1 MTPNTRT
8 LRIARKTV
16 EATDICSFELVD
28 PDGQTLPPFTA
39 GAHVDVHLPN
49 GLVRQYSLANNSSES
64 HRYLIAVLRDAGSR
78 GGSTGM
84 HGLEVGMSLPVSAP
98 RNHFPLAEGATHSIL
113 LAGGIGITPLLC
125 MAERLDHL
133 GASFEMHYCSR
144 SAERTAFAERI
155 QAAAFASRARFHH
168 DDGPASQALDAAAAI
183 GTPREGVHL
192 YVCGPSG
199 FMNAVLSTARRLG
212 WPEERLH
219 REYFAGAVTATD
231 GDGAFEVQLASSGAV
246 IRIAPDQSVAAALA
260 AAGVEVPVS
269 CEQGV
274 CGTCLTRVLDG
285 TPDHRDM
292 YLTDAEH
299 ARNDQFTPCC
309 SRAKSARLVLDL

>member
-28 PDGQTLPPFTA
+28 TDGQTLPPFTA

-49 GLVRQYSLANNSSES
+49 GLVRQYSLANDPGET

-78 GGSTGM
+78 GGSTAM
-84 HGLEVGMSLPVSAP
+84 HGLEAGMSLPVSAP

-113 LAGGIGITPLLC
+113 LAGGIGITPILC
-125 MAERLDHL
+125 MAERLDRL
-133 GASFEMHYCSR
+133 GASFALHYCSR
-144 SAERTAFAERI
+144 SADRTAFAERI
-155 QAAAFASRARFHH
+155 RAAAFASRVHFHH
-168 DDGPASQALDAAAAI
+168 DDGPVRQALDAAATISA
-183 GTPREGVHL
+183 PREGMHL

-199 FMNAVLSTARRLG
+199 FMDAMLSTARRQG

-219 REYFAGAVTATD
+219 REYFAGAATATAD
-231 GDGAFEVQLASSGAV
+231 DGAFEVQLASSGAV
-246 IRIAPDQSVAAALA
+246 IRIAPDQSVASALA
-260 AAGVEVPVS
+260 AAGVDVPVS

-309 SRAKSARLVLDL
+309 SRARSARLVLDL